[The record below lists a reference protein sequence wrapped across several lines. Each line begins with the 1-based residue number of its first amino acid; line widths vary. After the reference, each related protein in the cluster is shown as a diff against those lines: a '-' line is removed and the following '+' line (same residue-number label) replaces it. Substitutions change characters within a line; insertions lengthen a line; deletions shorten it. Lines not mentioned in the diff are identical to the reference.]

1 MNYKEIRN
9 EFAEL
14 LSRYDLTFGGA
25 EFGTNGEITK
35 AMHERF
41 DDKTF
46 HGGLVCY
53 SQKAASYLLGASIE
67 TARKCG
73 IHSPYS
79 TEEMTKKVR
88 MTFVCDVALSVVLA
102 DGLGGSYF
110 VAAGFFIGERFSWKT
125 YEIPEADSKEMV
137 LAIATMKIIREMERQ
152 VVDYYGK

>member
-1 MNYKEIRN
+1 MNYNEIRDK
-9 EFAEL
+9 FAETL
-14 LSRYDLTFGGA
+14 NRYDLTFGVA

-53 SQKAASYLLGASIE
+53 SQKAASYVLGASIE

-79 TEEMTKKVR
+79 TEEIAKQVR
-88 MTFVCDVALSVVLA
+88 MNFVCDVALSVVLA
-102 DGLGGSYF
+102 DGPGGSYF
-110 VAAGFFIGERFSWKT
+110 VTAGFLIGKGFSWKT
-125 YEIPEADSKEMV
+125 YEIPEADSKEVV
-137 LAIATMKIIREMERQ
+137 LAIATMKIIREMERL
-152 VVDYYGK
+152 VVEYYER